1 MSTKDRTYHLTAD
14 LQARPHTFH
23 SGTRL
28 GGSVTTDLY
37 RSASSSRVTHPRQT
51 SLSFLRSRIHSLPL
65 GWGGR
70 GALQREQSSV
80 EDGMAA
86 ASLPIVTEDRKCVA
100 SVYRA
105 GARTRWDPSVAGRC
119 VAPWR

>member
-1 MSTKDRTYHLTAD
+1 VSTKDRTYHLMAD

-28 GGSVTTDLY
+28 GGTVTRDVC
-37 RSASSSRVTHPRQT
+37 RSASSSRVMHPPQT
-51 SLSFLRSRIHSLPL
+51 SLSFLRSRIHSLPF

-70 GALQREQSSV
+70 GALHREQTSV

-86 ASLPIVTEDRKCVA
+86 ASLPIVTEDREV
-100 SVYRA
+100 
-105 GARTRWDPSVAGRC
+105 
-119 VAPWR
+119 